1 MLELSPRLRGEGG
14 VTVSRRRK
22 TSGACI
28 VCGHTTTDGSRSAGR
43 WHWRCGDGEECAVR
57 RNRRKRRPRP
67 EAEVRAEWQKRHQA
81 KPVLPNP
88 NPHLSTTRRRDR
100 T

>member
-1 MLELSPRLRGEGG
+1 MLEPSPRLRGEGG

-28 VCGHTTTDGSRSAGR
+28 VCSHTTTDGSRSAGR
-43 WHWRCGDGEECAVR
+43 WHWRCADGEECAVR
-57 RNRRKRRPRP
+57 RNRRKKRPRP
-67 EAEVRAEWQKRHQA
+67 EAEVRAEWRERQRG
-81 KPVLPNP
+81 KPVHPNP
-88 NPHLSTTRRRDR
+88 NPHLRTTSFRDH